1 MRRERTSTPT
11 KVSEDFYWVRK
22 VTVLLDSKFRIG
34 QFRFGIDPILNFIP
48 IAGQII
54 TFTISV
60 LLVLIMFR
68 NGVSSKAATKM
79 LLNTMTDATVGAI
92 PFIGNIYDFYSK
104 ANQKN
109 IRILEEYYYENKHQ
123 GSAKGILFS
132 IFAILLLLCTLIIIL
147 LWSLGKW
154 LIALF

>member
-1 MRRERTSTPT
+1 MLRERTSTPT
-11 KVSEDFYWVRK
+11 KVSADFYWVRK

-68 NGVSSKAATKM
+68 NGVSSKAAAKM
-79 LLNTMTDATVGAI
+79 LLNTMTDATLGAI

-123 GSAKGILFS
+123 GSARGILFS
-132 IFAILLLLCTLIIIL
+132 IFAILLLLCTLIIVL